1 VGLGQGGVAQMIKTG
16 LCAECRGL
24 SGVRK
29 PWHSTS
35 RTQSPVLSPQ
45 HFVKGFTLLE
55 LIVVIC
61 VISILV
67 GELLKRVPI
76 YTEQAEQAAME
87 QTVGAMQSALTMR
100 VGSLMTHGAATE
112 KELKAL
118 ASDNPLEWLQQKPK
132 NYAGEFFN
140 PTPKTV
146 APGQWMFDL
155 KSRDLIYVVDRSG
168 HFTPGKDGQK
178 WIRFHVKF
186 EYEASTGSAAGGNKG
201 LASALFE
208 PTEPYRWFD

>member
-1 VGLGQGGVAQMIKTG
+1 MMNIRT
-16 LCAECRGL
+16 EDRGL
-24 SGVRK
+24 R
-29 PWHSTS
+29 TEEIS
-35 RTQSPVLSPQ
+35 RQAENLTQSSALSPQ
-45 HFVKGFTLLE
+45 RCQRGFTLLE
-55 LIVVIC
+55 LIVVIS
-61 VISILV
+61 VIAILA
-67 GELLKRVPI
+67 GTLLSRVPI

-118 ASDNPLEWLQQKPK
+118 ASDNPLDWLQQKPK

-168 HFTPGKDGQK
+168 HFVPGKDGQR

-186 EYEASTGSAAGGNKG
+186 EYEASPGRVFGGKKG
-201 LASALFE
+201 LTSASFG

>member
-1 VGLGQGGVAQMIKTG
+1 MSYQDSGYGTQDTG
-16 LCAECRGL
+16 SQRGAT
-24 SGVRK
+24 V
-29 PWHSTS
+29 S
-35 RTQSPVLSPQ
+35 RILYPVFSR
-45 HFVKGFTLLE
+45 GFTLLE
-55 LIVVIC
+55 LIVVIA

-87 QTVGAMQSALTMR
+87 QTVGALQSALTMR
-100 VGSLMTHGAATE
+100 VGSLMTHAAATE

-118 ASDNPLEWLQQKPK
+118 AAENPLDWLQQKPK

-140 PTPKTV
+140 PTPKTA

-168 HFTPGKDGQK
+168 HFIPGKDGQK
-178 WIRFHVKF
+178 WIRFHVRF
-186 EYEASTGSAAGGNKG
+186 VYEASPGNADGGKKG
-201 LASALFE
+201 LASSLFE
-208 PTEPYRWFD
+208 PTEPYHWLN